1 MKLFSHNTKTFHKKH
16 RLNPANAW
24 IALCTV
30 SIVVLI
36 IELCYFS
43 WFFVYTTNS
52 LDTPATPDLQTNAEK
67 IQKIERIV
75 TTVERAV
82 GERAG
87 ASSER

>member
-1 MKLFSHNTKTFHKKH
+1 MKLFSHKKQAFHKKH

-24 IALCTV
+24 VALCTV

-43 WFFVYTTNS
+43 WFFVYTTKI
-52 LDTPATPDLQTNAEK
+52 LDTPAIPDLQTNAEK

-75 TTVERAV
+75 TTVEHTID
-82 GERAG
+82 ERAG
-87 ASSER
+87 ASSKR